1 MWRDFLTL
9 TKREQTGVL
18 SLFFL
23 LVILIGLL
31 WIKPAFKEEKVDKEL
46 QAWANQLKK
55 SNSGIV
61 SEDDSEPLQYFS
73 FDPNNVSKS
82 DMLRLG
88 FSDYASDNLI
98 KYRNAGGKFNNI
110 EKLAQIYGMD
120 SVHLKTIEAYIVF
133 NVDQRPSVNNLNNS
147 TKVNFKVDLN
157 LQDSLDLIKLKLNST
172 VIKDILQIKKQFYF
186 NQRISLGDLQ
196 SWNLSEWTV
205 IKDTLIIR
213 KRTDV
218 VQVDL
223 FQIELNSADTAE
235 LALLKGIGKVLARR
249 IVYYRNRLGGFYEI
263 NQLAEVEGISPIV
276 INDNQK
282 YILIDT
288 SCVKKININ
297 KASLKRMKEHPYM
310 DFYMAKDIYESRKES
325 VVNLED
331 VVKQKSFA
339 KADKNR
345 IRQYFTDN

>member
-1 MWRDFLTL
+1 MWREFLTL
-9 TKREQTGVL
+9 TKREQTGIL

-31 WIKPAFKEEKVDKEL
+31 WIKPAFKEEQVDKEL
-46 QAWANQLKK
+46 QACADQLKQ
-55 SNSGIV
+55 SNSVMV
-61 SEDDSEPLQYFS
+61 SEDNFEPLQYFS
-73 FDPNNVSKS
+73 FDPNNVSKN

-88 FSDYASDNLI
+88 FSNYASDNLI
-98 KYRNAGGKFNNI
+98 KYRNAGGKFNSI

-120 SVHLKTIEAYIVF
+120 SVHLKNIEPYIIF
-133 NVDQRPSVNNLNNS
+133 NVDQRLSVNNLNNS

-157 LQDSLDLIKLKLNST
+157 LQDSLDLIKLKLNSSLLN
-172 VIKDILQIKKQFYF
+172 DILQIKKEFYF
-186 NQRISLGDLQ
+186 NQRISLNDLQ
-196 SWNLSEWTV
+196 SWSFSEWIS
-205 IKDTLIIR
+205 IKDTLVVR
-213 KRTDV
+213 KRADV
-218 VQVDL
+218 VQTDL

-288 SCVKKININ
+288 SFIKKININ
-297 KASLKRMKEHPYM
+297 KASLRRMKEHPYM

-325 VVNLED
+325 VVNLKD
-331 VVKQKSFA
+331 IIQMRSFA
-339 KADKNR
+339 KANKNR